1 MIRKNEHDITCG
13 IILSYVWTL
22 IFIPTIKYNHGGN
35 FRMQTSE
42 EIYLKH
48 IFICSVATIY

>member
-1 MIRKNEHDITCG
+1 MIRKNEPDITCG

-22 IFIPTIKYNHGGN
+22 IFIPTIQYNHGGY

-42 EIYLKH
+42 EIYFKH
-48 IFICSVATIY
+48 IFICSVVTIY